1 MTGLL
6 HIFANDTTGMM
17 FAIVAMLIIIVGFML
32 LYWTFKIIRHMAD
45 GFSQERAAKNS
56 FRGLRS
62 EAQLSGEVLAAISA
76 TIHQMNE
83 NQHDIESTILT
94 IQQVKK
100 NYSPW
105 NAKSQMLLKMPR

>member
-6 HIFANDTTGMM
+6 NIFANDATGMM
-17 FAIVAMLIIIVGFML
+17 FAIVAMVGIIVGFLL
-32 LYWTFKIIRHMAD
+32 LYWTFKAIRHIV
-45 GFSQERAAKNS
+45 AKKS
-56 FRGLRS
+56 LSGLKTD
-62 EAQLSGEVLAAISA
+62 AQLSGEMLAAISA

-94 IQQVKK
+94 IQQVKR

-105 NAKSQMLLKMPR
+105 NAKSQMMMKMPR

>member
-6 HIFANDTTGMM
+6 HIFTNDTTGMM
-17 FAIVAMLIIIVGFML
+17 FAIVSMLFIIFGFML
-32 LYWTFKIIRHMAD
+32 LYATFKIIRHIAD
-45 GFSQERAAKNS
+45 GYSQERAAKNA

-62 EAQLSGEVLAAISA
+62 EAHLSGEVLAAISA

-94 IQQVKK
+94 IQQVKR